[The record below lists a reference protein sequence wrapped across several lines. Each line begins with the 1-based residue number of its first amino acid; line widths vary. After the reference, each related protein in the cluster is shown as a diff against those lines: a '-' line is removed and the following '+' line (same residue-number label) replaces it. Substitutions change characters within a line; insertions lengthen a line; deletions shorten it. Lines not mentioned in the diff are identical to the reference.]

1 MVVWIRQSKEGVAI
15 PDGIIR
21 RADWLA
27 IGNLDTA
34 FCTIEEMRAETL
46 ANAEQEADSII
57 EAAHQEAEEIRLNAE
72 ALARQMFDDAR
83 ADGLQAG
90 VDEWTKVMLSSTREA
105 HQQIRQQRERM
116 ARIVIAAV
124 EKIVPLQD
132 PQGIYRQVLKI
143 LSKSIEAVRYV
154 TLRVAP
160 DEVEYAETSLREIA
174 DGSALG
180 RMIEVAGDERLSRGA
195 CLVESDQGIIDLS
208 LNSQLKA
215 LRAAIF
221 LSVGEPK
228 APVVRHAEPAESE
241 QHEQPEQYEQHDD

>member
-1 MVVWIRQSKEGVAI
+1 MVVWIRQNKEGVAI
-15 PDGIIR
+15 PEGIIR

-27 IGNLDTA
+27 VGSLDTA

-46 ANAEQEADSII
+46 EIAEQEAEVII
-57 EAAHQEAEEIRLNAE
+57 EAAHQQAEQIRLDAE
-72 ALARQMFDDAR
+72 AAAQQMFDDAR
-83 ADGLQAG
+83 ASGLQSG
-90 VDEWTKVMLSSTREA
+90 VDEWNAVMLSSTREA

-143 LSKSIEAVRYV
+143 LSKSIQAVRYV
-154 TLRVAP
+154 TLRVSP
-160 DEVEYAETSLREIA
+160 EEVEYAETSLREIA

-180 RMIEVAGDERLSRGA
+180 RMIEVTGDERLSRGA

-208 LNSQLKA
+208 LSSQLKA

-228 APVVRHAEPAESE
+228 TAIAP
-241 QHEQPEQYEQHDD
+241 QPDPDQYDD

>member
-1 MVVWIRQSKEGVAI
+1 MVVWIRQNKEGIGIA
-15 PDGIIR
+15 DGIIR
-21 RADWLA
+21 HADWSTVA
-27 IGNLDTA
+27 SLDSA
-34 FCTIEEMRAETL
+34 FYTIEGMRAETL
-46 ANAEQEADSII
+46 QIAEQQAEAII
-57 EAAHQEAEEIRLNAE
+57 EEANKQAEQIRNDAELTAQELFDE
-72 ALARQMFDDAR
+72 ARVNGM
-83 ADGLQAG
+83 QAG
-90 VDEWTKVMLSSTREA
+90 VDEWTRTMLSATRES

-143 LSKSIEAVRYV
+143 LSKSIQAVRYV

-160 DEVEYAETSLREIA
+160 EEVDYAEMSLREISN
-174 DGSALG
+174 GSALAKI
-180 RMIEVAGDERLSRGA
+180 IEVTGDERLSRGA

-228 APVVRHAEPAESE
+228 AAPSSK
-241 QHEQPEQYEQHDD
+241 QDSDQYDD

>member
-1 MVVWIRQSKEGVAI
+1 MVVWIRQNKEGVAV

-21 RADWLA
+21 RADWLTVGA
-27 IGNLDTA
+27 LDVA
-34 FCTIEEMRAETL
+34 FSTIEEMRAETL
-46 ANAEQEADSII
+46 ENAEQEAAAII
-57 EAAHQEAEEIRLNAE
+57 EAAHQQAEQILQDAQASAQE
-72 ALARQMFDDAR
+72 MFEDAR
-83 ADGLQAG
+83 VNGVQAG
-90 VDEWTKVMLSSTREA
+90 VDEWNRVMLSSTREA

-154 TLRVAP
+154 TLRVSP
-160 DEVEYAETSLREIA
+160 EEVEYAETSLREIA
-174 DGSALG
+174 EGSALG
-180 RMIEVAGDERLSRGA
+180 RMIEVTGDERLGRGA

-228 APVVRHAEPAESE
+228 ASIKT
-241 QHEQPEQYEQHDD
+241 QPEPDQYDD